1 MQELIQRRRRAG
13 LVARTAE
20 LSLFRANFDVQPED
34 ERHRFLFHVHGDA
47 GVGKT
52 FLVREFEQIARE
64 RGALTAYVDESA
76 GSVPEALE
84 MMCRQFA
91 AQGHRFKGLE
101 RLLTRHRERLH
112 EAEAAALAA
121 MAPEPEGTPSAG
133 SMTVA
138 RAGLAGLGLIPGV
151 GPFAG
156 VLDPAQLAQGA
167 DRLRAG
173 LSARFRSHED
183 VRLVLSPESVLTPV
197 LVDELSAAASDV
209 PWTVLFLDTYE
220 RTGRFLDG
228 WLHDLVTT
236 DRHGPLP
243 ATLVVV
249 TAGQRR
255 ADPARW
261 SGFADHMTALP
272 LAPFTEAE
280 VRGLLAA
287 RGVVADPVVTEV
299 LRLTGGLPVL
309 VSTLAESRPAGPGDV
324 EDPSATAVDRF
335 LKWERDPVR
344 RAAALAG
351 ALPRW
356 LDADVFGA
364 ALTGRGREDAHDGE
378 AYDEDRLD
386 ELYGWLRDLPF
397 VGGQAPRL
405 RYHDVV
411 RAPML
416 RLQRDWFPR
425 TWAERQ
431 RRLAAVFRRWREET
445 ETGRDTA
452 ELWADEEWRELRL
465 AESYHL
471 LCARE
476 RSMPEQV
483 LRDLVEAC
491 DQGESVA
498 GRWTGLLEDAGRDA
512 DLEDLARWGRDLS
525 EALEEGGP
533 HAVVA
538 RLLGRLPSPPPPRDP
553 AGGPVRHRRRG
564 PRPAGE
570 DRGLPRVPGDRAVPP
585 EGVPSG
591 EAPHRPARRSGREQG
606 RRRPDGPP
614 SGTTRPGRVRPR
626 AASSEDAPADGVP
639 PAAAPEEDV
648 RSDAPRS
655 DAPWD
660 DGTWDGLPSDGAVP
674 DDAPWDDGA
683 WDRLPP
689 DGAVPDDGADGTG
702 GARAGGAGAA
712 WGSPAPSGAP
722 PDGARDEDAREE
734 DTREEDALPGGAPD
748 EGEAEPPD
756 WRNMVLSPQSAARVL
771 RSRAVALAAR
781 GDYADALAHLR
792 QAAELAPDDAGILAL
807 MGEYHRTRQ
816 AYPAALRDLSE
827 ALSLDPEHSFAWAS
841 LGATRLALGDPA
853 AALADLDRALELK
866 PDYPWA
872 LIRRARVRRE
882 LGDPARQLAD
892 LERAVLLQPDSP
904 WAHCERGDALHAA
917 GRGAEALAHFDRA
930 LALDPEYTS
939 AYASRGVA
947 LSRLGRHAEALA
959 DLDRALERDPSYAWA
974 RAQRDEV
981 LRRLGERARPPGH
994 GPEPGPTPP

>member
-13 LVARTAE
+13 LVARSAE
-20 LSLFRANFDVQPED
+20 LGLFRANFDTPPED
-34 ERHRFLFHVHGDA
+34 ERHRFLFHVHGNA

-64 RGALTAYVDESA
+64 RGALTAYVDENA
-76 GSVPEALE
+76 GSVPEAME
-84 MMCRQFA
+84 VMCRQFA
-91 AQGHRFKGLE
+91 SQGHRFKGLE
-101 RLLTRHRERLH
+101 RLLASRRERLH

-121 MAPEPEGTPSAG
+121 LDPEPEGGPSAG
-133 SMTVA
+133 SMAVA

-156 VLDPAQLAQGA
+156 ALDPAQLAQGA
-167 DRLRAG
+167 DRLRTG

-183 VRLVLSPESVLTPV
+183 VQLVLSPEAVLTPV
-197 LVDELSAAASDV
+197 LVDELSEAASDV

-228 WLHDLVTT
+228 WLHDLMTT

-261 SGFADHMTALP
+261 SGFADHMTSLP

-309 VSTLAESRPAGPGDV
+309 VSTLAGSRPAGPEDV

-364 ALTGRGREDAHDGE
+364 ALAGREQESAPGQDADDDG
-378 AYDEDRLD
+378 RLD
-386 ELYGWLRDLPF
+386 ELYGWLRGLPF
-397 VGGQAPRL
+397 VGEQASRL
-405 RYHDVV
+405 QYHDVV

-416 RLQRDWFPR
+416 RLQRGWFPR
-425 TWAERQ
+425 AWAARQ
-431 RRLAAVFRRWREET
+431 RRLAAVFRRWREEA

-452 ELWADEEWRELRL
+452 ELWAEEEWRELRL

-471 LCARE
+471 LCSGE
-476 RSMPEQV
+476 RSVPEQV

-498 GRWTGLLEDAGRDA
+498 GRWIRLLEDAGRDA
-512 DLEDLARWGRDLS
+512 DLEALARWGRDLS
-525 EALEEGGP
+525 EALDEGGT
-533 HAVVA
+533 HAVMV
-538 RLLGRLPSPPPPRDP
+538 RLLGRLPSPPPSLDMM
-553 AGGPVRHRRRG
+553 GGPVRRRR
-564 PRPAGE
+564 PRPAAEE
-570 DRGLPRVPGDRAVPP
+570 DRGLPQVPGDRAVPP
-585 EGVPSG
+585 EGAPFE
-591 EAPHRPARRSGREQG
+591 EAPHRAVRSSGRDRA
-606 RRRPDGPP
+606 RRRPDGP
-614 SGTTRPGRVRPR
+614 SRGRARPGRARPR
-626 AASSEDAPADGVP
+626 ATPPETTATEGVP
-639 PAAAPEEDV
+639 PEAAPEEDV
-648 RSDAPRS
+648 RSDAPRE
-655 DAPWD
+655 DVPWD
-660 DGTWDGLPSDGAVP
+660 DGRWDG
-674 DDAPWDDGA
+674 
-683 WDRLPP
+683 LPP
-689 DGAVPDDGADGTG
+689 DGAVPDDVPWDDEADVPW
-702 GARAGGAGAA
+702 AGGAGGA
-712 WGSPAPSGAP
+712 WGSPALSGAP
-722 PDGARDEDAREE
+722 PDDARDR
-734 DTREEDALPGGAPD
+734 DALPHGVPD
-748 EGEAEPPD
+748 GDEPEPPD
-756 WRNMVLSPQSAARVL
+756 WRNVVLSPQVAVRVL

-781 GDYADALAHLR
+781 GDYTDALASLR

-816 AYPAALRDLSE
+816 AYPAALRYLRE
-827 ALSLDPEHSFAWAS
+827 ALSLDPAHSYAWAS

-853 AALADLDRALELK
+853 AALADLDRALELR

-882 LGDPARQLAD
+882 LGDPARQLTD
-892 LERAVLLQPDSP
+892 LDRAVLLQPDSP

-917 GRGAEALAHFDRA
+917 GREAEALAHFDRA

-939 AYASRGVA
+939 AYASRGAA
-947 LSRLGRHAEALA
+947 LSRLGRHTEALA

-981 LRRLGERARPPGH
+981 LRRLGGSAPPPPH
-994 GPEPGPTPP
+994 DPQDGPAPT